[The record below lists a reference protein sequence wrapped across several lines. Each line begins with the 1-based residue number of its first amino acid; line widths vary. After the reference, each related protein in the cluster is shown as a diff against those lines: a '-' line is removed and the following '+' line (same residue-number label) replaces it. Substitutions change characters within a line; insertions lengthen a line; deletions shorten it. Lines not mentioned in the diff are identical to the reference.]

1 MKIANKIRF
10 SFLITTVILTTVAV
24 SLYYPAARDNL
35 ENERMDLD

>member
-10 SFLITTVILTTVAV
+10 SFLITAVILTTAAG

-35 ENERMDLD
+35 ENDRNDLD